1 MTLIKLSV
9 FCASILIIAK
19 SNHMAKRSLFDYVQA
34 TIPAA
39 YRPLLN
45 KFLVA
50 TVFFCIWM
58 LFFDRS
64 RVINQIKLEQSLR
77 NLETQKEYYE
87 NNIKE
92 VKTRREELFTTD
104 ENFEKFARE
113 QHLMK
118 KNNEEVFV
126 IEEEEK

>member
-1 MTLIKLSV
+1 
-9 FCASILIIAK
+9 
-19 SNHMAKRSLFDYVQA
+19 MAKRTLLDYIQA
-34 TIPAA
+34 TIPSA

-64 RVINQIKLEQSLR
+64 RVINQFKLEQSLR
-77 NLETQKEYYE
+77 NLQTQKEYYE
-87 NNIKE
+87 KNIEE
-92 VKTRREELFTTD
+92 VQTRREELFTTD

-118 KNNEEVFV
+118 KSNEDVFV
-126 IEEEEK
+126 IEEE

>member
-1 MTLIKLSV
+1 
-9 FCASILIIAK
+9 
-19 SNHMAKRSLFDYVQA
+19 MAKRSLFDYIKA
-34 TIPAA
+34 TIPAP
-39 YRPLLN
+39 YQPLLN

-50 TVFFCIWM
+50 TVFFLIWM

-77 NLETQKEYYE
+77 SLQTQKQYYE
-87 NNIKE
+87 NNIEE
-92 VKTRREELFTTD
+92 VKSRREELFTTD

-118 KNNEEVFV
+118 KDNEDVFV
-126 IEEEEK
+126 IEEE

>member
-1 MTLIKLSV
+1 MQKRTLLDYIK
-9 FCASILIIAK
+9 
-19 SNHMAKRSLFDYVQA
+19 A
-34 TIPAA
+34 TIPSA

-50 TVFFCIWM
+50 TVFFVIWM

-64 RVINQIKLEQSLR
+64 KVINQIKLEQSLR
-77 NLETQKEYYE
+77 NLEVQKEYYE
-87 NNIKE
+87 NRIEE
-92 VKTRREELFTTD
+92 VRERKNELFTTD

-118 KNNEEVFV
+118 RDNEEVFV
-126 IEEEEK
+126 IEEKK

>member
-1 MTLIKLSV
+1 
-9 FCASILIIAK
+9 
-19 SNHMAKRSLFDYVQA
+19 MAKRSLFDYIKA
-34 TIPAA
+34 TIPAP

-45 KFLVA
+45 KFLLA

-64 RVINQIKLEQSLR
+64 RVINQIKLEQSVRSLQ
-77 NLETQKEYYE
+77 TQKEYYE
-87 NNIKE
+87 RNIE
-92 VKTRREELFTTD
+92 EIKTRREGLFTTD

-126 IEEEEK
+126 IEEE

>member
-1 MTLIKLSV
+1 
-9 FCASILIIAK
+9 
-19 SNHMAKRSLFDYVQA
+19 MAKRSLFDFIRS
-34 TIPAA
+34 TIPVP

-50 TVFFCIWM
+50 TVLFFVWM

-64 RVINQIKLEQSLR
+64 KVINQIKLEQSLR
-77 NLETQKEYYE
+77 SLQTQKEYYQK
-87 NNIKE
+87 NIEE
-92 VKTRREELFTTD
+92 VKSRREELFTTD

-118 KNNEEVFV
+118 KDNEEVFV
-126 IEEEEK
+126 IEEVE